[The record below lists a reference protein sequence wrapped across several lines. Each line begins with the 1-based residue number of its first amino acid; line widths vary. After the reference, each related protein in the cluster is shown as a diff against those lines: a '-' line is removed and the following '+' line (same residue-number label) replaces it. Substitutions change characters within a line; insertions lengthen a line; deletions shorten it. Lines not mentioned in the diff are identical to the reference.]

1 MDLLSNNLIHID
13 KVQIKLAAEML
24 ARAFQDDPLYTY
36 FFPTTIER
44 KNKLHLFL
52 RVVSDMV

>member
-1 MDLLSNNLIHID
+1 MVLFSNNLIHLD
-13 KVQIKLAAEML
+13 KAQIKPAAEML

-44 KNKLHLFL
+44 KNKLPLFL